1 MAYQNNF
8 ASRIIS
14 SENISSTGISAQ
26 SNRAP
31 FGCKVVRIATSA
43 NVNIAISGNPTATAA
58 STLVAAGDAAYF
70 VIKGD
75 SSGAA
80 TDGEKVASIGTATVN
95 ITWLEG

>member
-14 SENISSTGISAQ
+14 SENISSTGTSAQ

-43 NVNIAISGNPTATAA
+43 NVNIAISGNPTATVLHLQQTVKKLPA
-58 STLVAAGDAAYF
+58 LVQQR
-70 VIKGD
+70 
-75 SSGAA
+75 
-80 TDGEKVASIGTATVN
+80 
-95 ITWLEG
+95 